1 MTKDPRMFLV
11 HILECAGR
19 IEDYIRDGEDHFLG
33 DRKTQDAVI
42 RNFEVIGEAAKRV
55 PDEYREQHPSIPWHL
70 MAGFRDVLIHDYE
83 GVDLHRVWS
92 IATRDLPTAKVAIA
106 AILPPLDQLERE
118 LAGDETPEPGS

>member
-11 HILECAGR
+11 HILECAER
-19 IEDYIRDGEDHFLG
+19 IEDYIRDGE
-33 DRKTQDAVI
+33 A
-42 RNFEVIGEAAKRV
+42 
-55 PDEYREQHPSIPWHL
+55 
-70 MAGFRDVLIHDYE
+70 LIHDYE

-118 LAGDETPEPGS
+118 LAGDDETPQPRS